1 MKRTPSLRMHRFT
14 VVIEADET
22 GGYYAFCPALPGCYS
37 QGETFEET
45 KTNITEAIQ
54 CHLEGLLKA
63 GKSLQQEQE
72 EVVDSIYV
80 PLLTAHGQAPTAAL
94 TPEAKQAAL
103 RILRTRTRLRLPRG
117 ETAASVVRKMRDSRY

>member
-37 QGETFEET
+37 QGETLEET

-54 CHLEGLLKA
+54 CHLEGLLKL
-63 GKSLQQEQE
+63 GEPLPQERE
-72 EVVDSIYV
+72 EFVGTIQIPIPV
-80 PLLTAHGQAPTAAL
+80 AHG
-94 TPEAKQAAL
+94 
-103 RILRTRTRLRLPRG
+103 R
-117 ETAASVVRKMRDSRY
+117 